1 MNQFYRSAVAAA
13 TLAVIAAPAPAPA
26 QVSSDPTLY
35 AVTYI
40 EVMPSAQAQV
50 AGLLK
55 EVAAASR
62 EEAGNRRYDVLQ
74 RIDRPNQFAMLEAWS
89 DMTAAQGHAGGTAM
103 KQFRAMLKPLQTAP
117 YDERPSVGVA
127 VSSAPP
133 PPAAKGSIY
142 VITHVDVTPANKDD
156 CVLLLKKLGEDTRKE
171 ANSERFEAWQQNNRS
186 NHFTVT
192 EVWKNRPAI
201 DAHIVAASTR
211 EFREKLGPMAGAL
224 YDERLYQNIE

>member
-1 MNQFYRSAVAAA
+1 MTQFFRMAIAAA
-13 TLAVIAAPAPAPA
+13 MLAFMAAPAPA
-26 QVSSDPTLY
+26 QVPSDPTLY

-40 EVMPSAQAQV
+40 EVMPSAQTQV

-62 EEAGNRRYDVLQ
+62 KETGNHRYDVLQ
-74 RIDRPNQFAMLEAWS
+74 RIDRTNQFAILEAWS
-89 DMTAAQGHAGGTAM
+89 DTAAAQAHVGGTAM
-103 KQFRAMLKPLQTAP
+103 KQFRATLKPLQIAP
-117 YDERPSVGVA
+117 YDERPSVGIV
-127 VSSAPP
+127 VSSEP

-156 CVLLLKKLGEDTRKE
+156 CILLLKKLAEDTRKDP
-171 ANSERFEAWQQNNRS
+171 NSERFEGWQQNNRS

-201 DAHIVAASTR
+201 EAHLVTAATR

-224 YDERLYQNIE
+224 YDERLYQNLE